1 MGRSRAPSTVT
12 WSSYSTSPEKTYT
25 KGEKNAW
32 SKYLGGCYKVHKGKE
47 KAEIAKE
54 ASAAWAKLEKG
65 QSTTLDFSGVDA

>member
-1 MGRSRAPSTVT
+1 MTKSASPS
-12 WSSYSTSPEKTYT
+12 SEKKYT
-25 KGEKNAW
+25 KGHQNAW
-32 SKYLGGCYKVHKGKE
+32 PKYLGGCYKVHKGKE